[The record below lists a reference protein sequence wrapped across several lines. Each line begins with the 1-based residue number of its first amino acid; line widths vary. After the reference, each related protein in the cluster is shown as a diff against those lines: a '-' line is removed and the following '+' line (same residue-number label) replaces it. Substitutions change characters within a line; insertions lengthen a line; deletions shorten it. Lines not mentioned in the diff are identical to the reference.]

1 MTLWLIEPQ
10 DPLLVRD
17 GRPFNATPG
26 ARARSLAFPF
36 PSTTA
41 GAARTRAGETDG
53 RFDPDAINDVL
64 GMAVSGPLLVEVGDG
79 GLSFFAPAPA
89 DALLF
94 DRQNDENLDRQRL
107 APLARPAGA
116 QTDLDATH
124 PGWLLVGLPR
134 ANANK
139 PSRRAPAF
147 WSWEHFEA
155 WLMAPQDGIVTPTD
169 LGSDGPPFDRRMHV
183 GINPATLTGRDG
195 ALFMT
200 SGLTFWHNAAQ
211 PEPTLAGARRLAL
224 AVDVAESTAR
234 PLAAGYGPMGGE
246 RRLMHWR
253 PAADALPD
261 APTGLPD
268 APADLAERIAANNGH
283 CRVVLLTPAHF
294 DAGHA
299 PRWLTEARA
308 GVTATVL
315 AAAVGKPATVS
326 GWDLAAGAA
335 GRPRPSRRLA
345 PAGSVFYLKLSG
357 GDVAGWLKETW
368 LCPMSDNAADRAA
381 GFGLAA
387 VGVWSGAAEMMEIEE
402 ATHA

>member
-26 ARARSLAFPF
+26 ARARSLSFPF

-41 GAARTRAGETDG
+41 GAVRTRAGETDG
-53 RFDPDAINDVL
+53 RFAPDAINDVL

-107 APLARPAGA
+107 APLARLAGA
-116 QTDLDATH
+116 QTDLDVTH

-183 GINPATLTGRDG
+183 GIDPATLTGRDG

-200 SGLTFWHNAAQ
+200 SGLTFWRNDAR

-224 AVDVAESTAR
+224 AVDVAESAAR

-246 RRLMHWR
+246 RRLMHWQ
-253 PAADALPD
+253 PAEGVLPS
-261 APTGLPD
+261 
-268 APADLAERIAANNGH
+268 APAGLAERIAADGH

-294 DAGHA
+294 DAGHT
-299 PRWLTEARA
+299 PRCLTEARA

-315 AAAVGKPATVS
+315 AAAVGKPQTVS
-326 GWDLAAGAA
+326 GWDLAAG
-335 GRPRPSRRLA
+335 GPRPSRRLA
-345 PAGSVFYLKLSG
+345 PAGSVFYLKLSD

-368 LCPMSDNAADRAA
+368 LRPMSDRASDRDA

-387 VGVWSGAAEMMEIEE
+387 VGVWSGAPETIITEE
-402 ATHA
+402 A